1 MALNGDKFQLL
12 CHHVHSH
19 APNVNMRLLKQ
30 LPFAEIQY
38 SRGYSLPNGNFLSAS
53 DGVTDLGIFVTDDY
67 SFESHIN
74 QIASKAN
81 LKCSW
86 ILSVFYS
93 RERRVMLKLFKSLV
107 LNIVEYCCPL
117 WSPHQIQDI
126 SRIEAV
132 QRRFTFKIAG
142 MQHMNYWD
150 RLKALNLMS
159 LQRRRERYILLYAW
173 KILYK
178 KVPNDVGL
186 LWRDCSRRGK
196 VAYIPRIPSHVA
208 KINTSYDHF
217 FKVKAARF
225 WNCLPKHVNSKDSLP
240 SFKKTLDSFLLNVT
254 DCPPVAG
261 YPTVNSNSL
270 LDWLSYSNAY

>member
-1 MALNGDKFQLL
+1 
-12 CHHVHSH
+12 
-19 APNVNMRLLKQ
+19 
-30 LPFAEIQY
+30 
-38 SRGYSLPNGNFLSAS
+38 
-53 DGVTDLGIFVTDDY
+53 
-67 SFESHIN
+67 
-74 QIASKAN
+74 
-81 LKCSW
+81 
-86 ILSVFYS
+86 
-93 RERRVMLKLFKSLV
+93 
-107 LNIVEYCCPL
+107 
-117 WSPHQIQDI
+117 
-126 SRIEAV
+126 
-132 QRRFTFKIAG
+132 
-142 MQHMNYWD
+142 
-150 RLKALNLMS
+150 MS
-159 LQRRRERYILLYAW
+159 LQRRRGRYILLYAW

-217 FKVKAARF
+217 FKVKAAKL